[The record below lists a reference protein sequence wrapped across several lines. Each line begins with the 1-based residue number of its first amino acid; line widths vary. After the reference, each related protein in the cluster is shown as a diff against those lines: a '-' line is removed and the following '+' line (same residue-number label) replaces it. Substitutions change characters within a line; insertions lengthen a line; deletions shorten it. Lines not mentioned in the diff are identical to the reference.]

1 MPSHSKS
8 FLDFLPKQS
17 LFFFELPDFL
27 HFMTRLGIVLP
38 SVRNVTGTIV
48 MMDDEIRSD
57 ATTTDS
63 LKKTDTGIILH
74 PQPHDDPNDPLN
86 WPVIRKDLCFLIIGC
101 QTFIGGGQTA
111 ILAAGFSGLKEEFH
125 KTLSTIS
132 YLVGAFMLSLGVG
145 SVLASPTAVLY
156 GKRLV
161 YICGISLFLVGAIVA
176 GASKTY
182 GALMAGRLL
191 TGIGASPTESLASA
205 SLSEL
210 YFQHER
216 AYRTGLYTLLLLGGK
231 NLVPLLSSLV
241 FQHLD
246 RHWLYWII
254 AILLGTNLV
263 LTFLFVPETFWDRSP
278 TPSKR
283 SIAETE
289 AARHVQGYIPP
300 EKRPHAY
307 ALPSTN
313 NVLDVQSLN
322 SSMLGTTQS
331 RTHPV
336 ALTGDDPATDNDHAS
351 VASEPKSFK
360 NRLALYSGR
369 HTLDKWWM
377 VALRPFYLYL
387 YPSVLYGSFVYSF
400 GVVWLIV
407 ISETISEIFK
417 GHGYGYSQQAVG
429 LFYLGPF
436 IGGVLGSLS
445 TGLLGDNLVRFM
457 VKKNHGVYEP
467 EFRLLM
473 LIPSSFFICFGLFGY
488 GWSTQEL
495 SPWIA
500 PVVFFGCL
508 SYGSSMACT
517 SAITYVVDS
526 YKMFA
531 SESLVSFNFMKN
543 FLGFIISLF
552 NTDVLESI
560 GSKKLFI
567 IYGCIQI
574 ALSIGGV
581 VTYRYGKLARAWT
594 DEKEILRSLYVP
606 NSPLHPSK
614 AKEAREA
621 KEAKDNAEAR
631 ARESDQTRHQ
641 EGESSEFVSADTTTS
656 DDSTSKGK
664 TEEHKSESQSTPETK

>member
-1 MPSHSKS
+1 MAS
-8 FLDFLPKQS
+8 
-17 LFFFELPDFL
+17 
-27 HFMTRLGIVLP
+27 LGILLP
-38 SVRNVTGTIV
+38 SEHNVTGTVV
-48 MMDDEIRSD
+48 MMDDD
-57 ATTTDS
+57 TNFDTTIAS
-63 LKKTDTGIILH
+63 LKRTHNGIILH

-111 ILAAGFSGLKEEFH
+111 ILAAGFSGLQQEFN
-125 KTLSTIS
+125 KPLSTIS

-145 SVLASPTAVLY
+145 SVFASPTAVLY

-161 YICGISLFLVGAIVA
+161 YLGGILVFLIGAIVA
-176 GASKTY
+176 GASESF

-191 TGIGASPTESLASA
+191 TGFGASPTESLTSA

-241 FQHLD
+241 FQHLN

-254 AILLGTNLV
+254 SILLGTNLV
-263 LTFLFVPETFWDRSP
+263 LTFLFVPETFWDRTP

-289 AARHVQGYIPP
+289 AARRVHGYIPP
-300 EKRPHAY
+300 EERPHAY
-307 ALPSTN
+307 ALRSSTSVLNTEKLHSSAQQQEAN
-313 NVLDVQSLN
+313 N
-322 SSMLGTTQS
+322 GT
-331 RTHPV
+331 
-336 ALTGDDPATDNDHAS
+336 NHAS
-351 VASEPKSFK
+351 TPFELKSFK
-360 NRLALYSGR
+360 DRLSLFSGR
-369 HTLDKWWM
+369 HTDDKWWM

-387 YPSVLYGSFVYSF
+387 YPSVLYGSFIYSF

-407 ISETISEIFK
+407 ISETVSEIFK
-417 GHGYGYSQQAVG
+417 GHGYGYSQQTVG

-436 IGGVLGSLS
+436 IGGCLGSIS
-445 TGLLGDNLVRFM
+445 TGLVGDALARFM
-457 VKKNHGVYEP
+457 VKRNHGVYEP

-473 LIPSSFFICFGLFGY
+473 LIPSSLFICFGLFGY
-488 GWSTQEL
+488 GWSTEDL
-495 SPWIA
+495 DPWIA
-500 PVVFFGCL
+500 PVIFFGCL

-543 FLGFIISLF
+543 FVGFIFSLF

-560 GSKKLFI
+560 GSRKLFI
-567 IYGCIQI
+567 IYGCIQ
-574 ALSIGGV
+574 AFLSLVGLAV
-581 VTYRYGKLARAWT
+581 YRYGKIARAFT
-594 DEKEILRSLYVP
+594 DRKEIMKTLYAKHPTNHKRAEDSIDGDKAPESSNQGSNSTDFGSVDATDRTTGFEDTEEVGQSALR
-606 NSPLHPSK
+606 H
-614 AKEAREA
+614 
-621 KEAKDNAEAR
+621 
-631 ARESDQTRHQ
+631 
-641 EGESSEFVSADTTTS
+641 EGEFRLNDENNT
-656 DDSTSKGK
+656 
-664 TEEHKSESQSTPETK
+664 

>member
-1 MPSHSKS
+1 MAS
-8 FLDFLPKQS
+8 
-17 LFFFELPDFL
+17 
-27 HFMTRLGIVLP
+27 LGILLP
-38 SVRNVTGTIV
+38 SSRNVTGTVV
-48 MMDDEIRSD
+48 MMDDEVSGD
-57 ATTTDS
+57 DSTTI
-63 LKKTDTGIILH
+63 LKKTEDGIILF

-86 WPVIRKDLCFLIIGC
+86 WPIIRKDLCFLIIGF

-125 KTLSTIS
+125 KPLSVIS
-132 YLVGAFMLSLGVG
+132 YLVGAYMLSLGVG

-161 YICGISLFLVGAIVA
+161 YLGGILVFLIGAIVA
-176 GASKTY
+176 GASQTY

-191 TGIGASPTESLASA
+191 TGIGASPTESLTSA

-241 FQHLD
+241 FQHLN

-254 AILLGTNLV
+254 SILLGTNLV
-263 LTFLFVPETFWDRSP
+263 LTFLFVPETFWDRTP

-283 SIAETE
+283 SLAETE
-289 AARHVQGYIPP
+289 AARRVHGYIPP
-300 EKRPHAY
+300 EGRPHAY
-307 ALPSTN
+307 ALSSSN
-313 NVLDVQSLN
+313 NVLLHVQGLKSSLGSN
-322 SSMLGTTQS
+322 DS
-331 RTHPV
+331 RSQQRENADAKH
-336 ALTGDDPATDNDHAS
+336 ALTLFEH
-351 VASEPKSFK
+351 KSFK
-360 NRLALYSGR
+360 KRLALFSGR
-369 HTLDKWWM
+369 HSADKWWM

-407 ISETISEIFK
+407 ISETVAEIFK
-417 GHGYGYSQQAVG
+417 GHGYGYSQQTVG

-445 TGLLGDNLVRFM
+445 TGLVGDALARYM

-488 GWSTQEL
+488 GWSTKNL
-495 SPWIA
+495 DPWIA
-500 PVVFFGCL
+500 PVIFFGCL

-531 SESLVSFNFMKN
+531 SEALVSFNFMKN

-560 GSKKLFI
+560 GSRNLFI
-567 IYGCIQI
+567 IYGSIQVF
-574 ALSIGGV
+574 LSIIGIAV
-581 VTYRYGKLARAWT
+581 YRYGKVARAWT
-594 DEKEILRSLYVP
+594 DEKEIMKTLYTQ
-606 NSPLHPSK
+606 NSQHPC
-614 AKEAREA
+614 R
-621 KEAKDNAEAR
+621 
-631 ARESDQTRHQ
+631 T
-641 EGESSEFVSADTTTS
+641 ADTKETIDGDGSTTCPNEDDININAGS
-656 DDSTSKGK
+656 DHSANHTTG
-664 TEEHKSESQSTPETK
+664 PEGAANFSNSMQLTQTGTDNTK